1 METLFGNHPSEAMR
15 NQGHSTALVSSS
27 RSDSESAL
35 QCVYDN
41 ETNNCMNC
49 NTPFTMF
56 TRKVAAL
63 ILLVSY
69 DGLIKLISAI
79 TRLQHHCRRCKMLCV
94 TTALRTSAAFR
105 LRIPNRVCI
114 TCYAAVDKHFA
125 SLKWLGH
132 SSVEAR
138 YRYSTIQSKPDP
150 VIEGRVLIGQLYVK
164 VVEAIGLPSTD
175 SITSDPFVR
184 IVLTR
189 KWSHRQEWGN
199 DLKKVKC
206 TKKKSRTLN
215 PRWHETF
222 VFNVCAPC
230 AELIL
235 EVYNH
240 CQLSQPT
247 KLGEATIP
255 LSQIMD
261 HRRHNKWLDLLLPEE
276 FHRVGLNN
284 DARAGRIHDLLD

>member
-1 METLFGNHPSEAMR
+1 MH
-15 NQGHSTALVSSS
+15 
-27 RSDSESAL
+27 
-35 QCVYDN
+35 
-41 ETNNCMNC
+41 
-49 NTPFTMF
+49 
-56 TRKVAAL
+56 
-63 ILLVSY
+63 
-69 DGLIKLISAI
+69 
-79 TRLQHHCRRCKMLCV
+79 
-94 TTALRTSAAFR
+94 
-105 LRIPNRVCI
+105 VCI
-114 TCYAAVDKHFA
+114 TCYAA
-125 SLKWLGH
+125 
-132 SSVEAR
+132 
-138 YRYSTIQSKPDP
+138 IQSKPDP

-184 IVLTR
+184 IELTG
-189 KWSHRQEWGN
+189 KWSHGQEWGN

-206 TKKKSRTLN
+206 TKKSRTLN

-240 CQLSQPT
+240 GRFSQPT

-255 LSQIMD
+255 LSKIMD

-276 FHRVGLNN
+276 LHRVGLNK
-284 DARAGRIHDLLD
+284 